1 MEHAPLSR
9 QSVIERLTAL
19 AERLSDL
26 RRPSEGA
33 DVLEL
38 AAEISRD
45 PAPLHR
51 RAKALRAE
59 AHSTTR
65 GDREHKRRNLEAS
78 HAIGMGHI
86 LESRGEIDRAA
97 EMFDLAKL
105 RAPFH
110 YLAYAASGFLH
121 LRHNDSARALAEFSQ
136 ARRLNPLDLRLAI
149 EASRAGLKAENYW
162 VALEHAIDA
171 MFLSQWQS
179 CNEFDQDRRRVDTLA
194 RLCSIGPEELEQL
207 IQQRAETLQKAS
219 ENVALSLARIF
230 SMSKMRRRR
239 VAATISTAEPPKGD
253 LLRLATTLRSMR
265 VFRHFTDEQLI
276 QVARLIERVPFEHAT
291 AVFREGHDDRDVYV
305 IRDGTVHI
313 TRKTPA
319 GTQILDEVGYGSL
332 FGEVAYLDGGGR
344 SATAFGADEGAVY
357 RMQANDLDQAC
368 RDDRELA
375 VAFMWSFWESLVE
388 KVRAA
393 NSQMEAVL
401 NLTDHSWHTAESGH
415 DTGTPVEVSEEI
427 KHGLLVEQGL
437 SAHELRLLATY
448 SKEEQFAP
456 EAVIFSEGERGDAL
470 YIVVDGQVRISRVVP
485 GMGEESLAILGRG
498 EVFGEMALIDDMP
511 RSADARAHR
520 DGTTVFSVDR
530 SLLEEVLSMDPD
542 AAGQFLTLLCRIL
555 CGRLRAMNDRL
566 VAWKVMAA
574 HV

>member
-1 MEHAPLSR
+1 MEHSPLSR
-9 QSVIERLTAL
+9 TAVIERLTAL

-33 DVLEL
+33 DILDL
-38 AAEISRD
+38 AAEISRE
-45 PAPLHR
+45 PNPLR
-51 RAKALRAE
+51 NRAKALRRE
-59 AHSTTR
+59 AHSTTA

-86 LESRGEIDRAA
+86 LESRGELERAA

-121 LRHNDSARALAEFSQ
+121 LRHNDSVRALAEFSQ

-179 CNEFDQDRRRVDTLA
+179 HEFDQDRRRVDTLA
-194 RLCSIGPEELEQL
+194 KLCSIGSDELEKL
-207 IQQRAETLQKAS
+207 IQQRALVLQRAS

-265 VFRHFTDEQLI
+265 VFRHFSDEQLI
-276 QVARLIERVPFEHAT
+276 HVARLIERQPFQQAT
-291 AVFREGHDDRDVYV
+291 ALFREGHDDRDIYV
-305 IRDGTVHI
+305 LRDGSVHV

-319 GTQILDEVGYGSL
+319 GTQILAEVGYGSL
-332 FGEVAYLDGGGR
+332 FGEVAYLDGRSR
-344 SATAFGADEGAVY
+344 SATAFGTDDGAVY
-357 RMQANDLDQAC
+357 RIGAEELDNAC
-368 RDDRELA
+368 GSDRELA
-375 VAFMWSFWESLVE
+375 VAFMWSFWQSLVD

-393 NSQMEAVL
+393 NSQMAEVL
-401 NLTDHSWHTAESGH
+401 SLSDQRWPTSARH
-415 DTGTPVEVSEEI
+415 DLGNPVDIPEEV
-427 KHGLLVEQGL
+427 KHGLLVEKGL

-448 SKEEQFAP
+448 SKEEQFDP
-456 EAVIFSEGERGDAL
+456 EAVIFSEGERGDSL
-470 YIVVDGQVRISRVVP
+470 YIVVDGEVRISRVVP

-498 EVFGEMALIDDMP
+498 DVFGEMALIDDEP
-511 RSADARAHR
+511 RSADARSHR
-520 DGTTVFSVDR
+520 NGTTVFSIDR

-542 AAGQFLTLLCRIL
+542 AAGQFLTLLCKIL